1 MKFFEYLDSKG
12 GFYYEVSPKSSSMGS
27 TLMILFL
34 QRWGD
39 APVHSIAAAI
49 FASRDQIHFFDE
61 IGYEHA
67 PYTHCPKERNHWER
81 GRCSCNPKT
90 NFGA

>member
-1 MKFFEYLDSKG
+1 
-12 GFYYEVSPKSSSMGS
+12 MGA

-67 PYTHCPKERNHWER
+67 PYTHCPKERDHWKQ
-81 GRCSCNPKT
+81 GRCSCNPRN
-90 NFGA
+90 NFGAYSFSPDFHG

>member
-1 MKFFEYLDSKG
+1 MDQALTIFF
-12 GFYYEVSPKSSSMGS
+12 
-27 TLMILFL
+27 

-49 FASRDQIHFFDE
+49 FASKDQIHFFDE

-67 PYTHCPKERNHWER
+67 PYTHCPKEDDHWTK
-81 GRCSCNPKT
+81 GRCSCNPGN
-90 NFGA
+90 NFGLSHSVLTCMNELCVCLF